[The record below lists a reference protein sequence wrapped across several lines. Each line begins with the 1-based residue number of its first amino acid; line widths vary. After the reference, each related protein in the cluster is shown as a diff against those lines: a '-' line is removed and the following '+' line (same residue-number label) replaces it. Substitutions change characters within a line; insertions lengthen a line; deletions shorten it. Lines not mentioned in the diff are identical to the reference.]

1 LGIMN
6 VLIVGPQ
13 GAGKGTQAKNIAE
26 QYGVPHL
33 ATGDLYRAQVA
44 QDTEL
49 GKLVA
54 PLLREGRLVPDE
66 ITIPI
71 VRGEIEAAT
80 TGFVLDGYPRNL
92 VQAEALDAM
101 LEEIERPLSI
111 VLLLELDDEVA
122 RDRMLRRAETE
133 GRADDTPE
141 AIDRRLATY
150 HDQTEPVVE
159 HYLGTGKLV
168 KVHAERTIEEV
179 WAEIQDVLEAVEA
192 RA

>member
-1 LGIMN
+1 M
-6 VLIVGPQ
+6 GPQ

-33 ATGDLYRAQVA
+33 ATGDLYRAHKA
-44 QDTEL
+44 AGSEL

-54 PLLREGRLVPDE
+54 PLLDAGKLVPDE

-71 VRGEIEAAT
+71 VRSEIEQAT
-80 TGFVLDGYPRNL
+80 EGFVLDGYPRNIA
-92 VQAEALDAM
+92 QAEALDAM

-122 RDRMLRRAETE
+122 RERMRKRAETE

-141 AIDRRLATY
+141 AIERRLATY
-150 HDQTEPVVE
+150 HEQTEPVVE
-159 HYLGTGKLV
+159 RYRASGKLV
-168 KVHAERTIEEV
+168 PIQAERTIDQV
-179 WAEIQDVLEAVEA
+179 TGEIVEA
-192 RA
+192 LEVLDEEAIA

>member
-1 LGIMN
+1 VN

-26 QYGVPHL
+26 QYEIPHL
-33 ATGDLYRAQVA
+33 ATGDLYRTHIANR
-44 QDTEL
+44 TEL
-49 GKLVA
+49 GTLVE

-71 VRGEIEAAT
+71 VRAEIENARD
-80 TGFVLDGYPRNL
+80 GFVLDGYPRNL
-92 VQAEALDAM
+92 AQAEALDAM

-111 VLLLELDDEVA
+111 VLLLELDDAVA
-122 RDRMLRRAETE
+122 RERMLRRAELE

-141 AIDRRLATY
+141 AIDRQLATY
-150 HDQTEPVVE
+150 HEQTEPVVD
-159 HYLGTGKLV
+159 HYLATGKLV
-168 KVHAERTIEEV
+168 KVHAERTIEQV
-179 WAEIQDVLEAVEA
+179 WAEIQEALETVEA

>member
-1 LGIMN
+1 
-6 VLIVGPQ
+6 VGPQ

-44 QDTEL
+44 QGTEL

-71 VRGEIEAAT
+71 VRGEIDAAT
-80 TGFVLDGYPRNL
+80 SGFVLDGYPRNL

-122 RDRMLRRAETE
+122 RDRMLKRAETE

-150 HDQTEPVVE
+150 HEQTEPVVQ

-179 WAEIQDVLEAVEA
+179 WAEIQDALETAEA